1 MERIPQIE
9 PISKMKHRYN
19 EVLQQLKDGPVVLT
33 QHGRA
38 TAVVVDPAQWNAAIE
53 EREEL
58 LDAIAALKAEAALAR
73 GEANCEDIEPAAFI
87 AEITGDAIQT

>member
-9 PISKMKHRYN
+9 PISKMKHSYN
-19 EVLQQLKDGPVVLT
+19 EVLQRLEDGPVVLT

-38 TAVVVDPAQWNAAIE
+38 AAVVVDPAQWNAAIE

-58 LDAIAALKAEAALAR
+58 LDVIAALKAEAALSQGKA
-73 GEANCEDIEPAAFI
+73 EWEDVDPAAFL
-87 AEITGDAIQT
+87 AEITGDAVQA